1 MTDGPPPGP
10 DGSAGPLPSDRSLL
24 RRLRGG
30 SEDAATQLYYKY
42 AQRLRALARATTSAH
57 LARRVDA
64 DDIVQSVFRTFF
76 RAASQGLYDVPAGDD
91 LWKLLLVIALN
102 KIRAAGIHH
111 SAAKRDVRAT
121 AELDRLDE
129 AAEADPQDDAEQTF
143 LRLAVTDTL
152 GRLTDLERHAIEL
165 RMEGFEVAEIADRM
179 GRSKRTV
186 ERALQQARTKL
197 KTLLDEEGTPS

>member
-1 MTDGPPPGP
+1 MTDGPPAGP
-10 DGSAGPLPSDRSLL
+10 DGAAPLPSDRSLL

-30 SEDAATQLYYKY
+30 SQDAATQLYYKY
-42 AQRLRALARATTSAH
+42 AKRLRALARASTSAH

-76 RAASQGLYDVPAGDD
+76 RAACKGLYDVPAGDD
-91 LWKLLLVIALN
+91 LWNLLLVIALN

-121 AELDRLDE
+121 AELDRMDE
-129 AAEADPQDDAEQTF
+129 AAEIDPQDEPEQQF
-143 LRLAVTDTL
+143 LRLVVRDTL
-152 GRLTDLERHAIEL
+152 ALLTEPERRAIEL
-165 RMEGFEVAEIADRM
+165 RMEGYDVAEISDLV

-186 ERALQQARTKL
+186 ERTLQQARTKL
-197 KTLLDEEGTPS
+197 RGLLDEDMPT